1 MNAGNIALFHEVYCE
16 HPNLP
21 GIGHIA
27 GNLDYLTSTYGGVD
41 NVGDFIP
48 ALVTLAKPWLL
59 VVEAKAGNTFGKTT
73 SYQQLLTQLL
83 AVENFD
89 E

>member
-1 MNAGNIALFHEVYCE
+1 MAV
-16 HPNLP
+16 
-21 GIGHIA
+21 
-27 GNLDYLTSTYGGVD
+27 LTTSENFV
-41 NVGDFIP
+41 P

-59 VVEAKAGNTFGKTT
+59 VVEAKASNTFGKTT

-89 E
+89 K